1 MTATQVRRTIHPPHL
16 LGYAVGLV
24 AAMAGWPS
32 AAWAA
37 STPAGEDV
45 LVTAQKRAQMLLD
58 VPISVSVLSAD
69 RLAEAGLSSTLEL
82 ARLTPG
88 LAIGQ
93 NSGEGDFPFISLRG
107 VAMRDFA
114 DTNES
119 PSAVYLNGF
128 YKANLMG
135 LDSQAFD
142 LARVEVLRGPQGT
155 LYGRNATGG
164 LIHFI
169 IKKPSRAVEGVTAL
183 TLGDRNRVRAEAAI
197 GGPISQALSGRL
209 SLLHHAF
216 DGHVENNFPGRKD
229 GNGLNASAVRGQL
242 QFDPAATV
250 SANLLLQ
257 YYRNDSDG
265 NLFTHIAVRQD
276 PLTGLSVRN
285 RGGVD
290 AFGFGDTAPLQS
302 NSNRVIFLTSEHL
315 TAIAT
320 LTWDFSGMS
329 LTAISGYESGFKDA
343 LFDSDATPGPRG
355 TEVHPDA
362 VQFSQEARLSGAKG
376 AVSWLAGIY
385 LFRYE
390 VDGWQRR
397 QTSAAG
403 LRPIVFYDIS
413 SDSVAGFAHLDM
425 AVTAQ
430 LTATLGLRHTRE
442 TKDYSLTNTDTGP
455 VFNRATVGDRA
466 HRADDATDF
475 TARLSWKPSPETLL
489 YGGVAR
495 AHKAGTF
502 NVGYTAIPVG
512 AIPVRPEQLTSYEV
526 GAKGDFIDGRLRV
539 SAAAFFYDYRDS
551 QAFQFDGQTLSSTT
565 FNRDAEISG
574 AEVEIN
580 ARPFAGLELIGSIA
594 HLDAVLRGVQLPGLA
609 NNGPVRDMRMPLA
622 PKWSANLSARH
633 DRPGPFG
640 GRVMLSGDVSYKSD
654 QVFDAFNSPSQF
666 EKGYAVSHLRAAWRN
681 ASDIVTLALFAENVT
696 NTAYRTGAFDL
707 AFLGFATE
715 VWARPRRIGASLT
728 YRFAGR

>member
-1 MTATQVRRTIHPPHL
+1 MTARRGRGTDDPPHL
-16 LGYAVGLV
+16 FGYAAGLI
-24 AAMAGWPS
+24 AAMAGWP
-32 AAWAA
+32 APAWAA
-37 STPAGEDV
+37 PAPASEEII
-45 LVTAQKRAQMLLD
+45 VTAQKRAQALLD
-58 VPISVSVLSAD
+58 VPISMSALSAAQ
-69 RLAEAGLSSTLEL
+69 LTEAGVASTLDL
-82 ARLTPG
+82 ARLSPG

-169 IKKPSRAVEGVTAL
+169 TQKPSRDVDGVAAL
-183 TLGDRNRVRAEAAI
+183 TLGDRNRVRAEVAI
-197 GGPISQALSGRL
+197 SGPLSKALSGRL

-216 DGHVENNFPGRKD
+216 DGHAENAFPGGKD

-242 QFDPAATV
+242 QFDPSATF
-250 SANLLLQ
+250 SANLMLQ

-265 NLFTHIAVRQD
+265 NLFTHVAVRQD
-276 PLTGLSVRN
+276 PLTGLSTRN
-285 RGGVD
+285 RGGAD
-290 AFGFGDTAPLQS
+290 AFGFGDSAPLQS
-302 NSNRVIFLTSEHL
+302 NSNRAIFLTSEQL

-320 LTWDFSGMS
+320 LAWDVQGMTF
-329 LTAISGYESGFKDA
+329 TAISGYESGFKDA

-362 VQFSQEARLSGAKG
+362 TQVSQEARLSGRNG
-376 AVSWLAGIY
+376 AVSWLAGLY

-403 LRPIVFYDIS
+403 PRPIVFYDIG
-413 SDSVAGFAHLDM
+413 SDSVAGFANLDM
-425 AVTAQ
+425 AITAR

-442 TKDYSLTNTDTGP
+442 TKDYSLANTDTGP

-466 HRADDATDF
+466 QRADDATDF
-475 TARLSWKPSPETLL
+475 TARLSWKPTPDTLL

-502 NVGYTAIPVG
+502 NVGYTAIPIA
-512 AIPVRPEQLTSYEV
+512 AIPVRPEQLTSYEI
-526 GAKGDFIDGRLRV
+526 GAKGDFADGGLRV
-539 SAAAFFYDYRDS
+539 SAAAFFYDYKDS

-574 AEVEIN
+574 AEVEIS
-580 ARPFAGLELIGSIA
+580 ARPFDGLELIGSVT
-594 HLDAVLRGVQLPGLA
+594 HLNAVLRDVQLPGLA
-609 NNGPVRDMRMPLA
+609 NNGPVRDTRMPLA
-622 PKWSANLSARH
+622 PEWSANLSARYA
-633 DRPGPFG
+633 RPGPFG
-640 GRVMLSGDVSYKSD
+640 GRVTLYGDVSYKSD
-654 QVFDAFNSPSQF
+654 QFFDAFNSPSQF
-666 EKGYAVSHLRAAWRN
+666 EKAYATSNLRAAWRN
-681 ASDIVTLALFAENVT
+681 RAQDVTLALFAENVT
-696 NTAYRTGAFDL
+696 NTAYRTAAFDL

-728 YRFAGR
+728 YKFAGR